1 MDAKTI
7 YNVLRPQLEKMEEK
21 EKRSLSKLIAGKS
34 GKSKYKR
41 LILSAKEAKDKI
53 KLYRLVEIQR
63 EQQKLI

>member
-1 MDAKTI
+1 
-7 YNVLRPQLEKMEEK
+7 MEEK